1 MEKGDFLYQSDQELF
16 LVLIDESDHAYRFA
30 IHGWREIDKDRLDYY
45 LSDEGGSIYTS
56 DEARRTVEK
65 HGNDTQ
71 KQQFNELLSFF
82 KSYADAD
89 IDEDGVHTTYSY
101 DDTPPE

>member
-30 IHGWREIDKDRLDYY
+30 IHGWREIDKKRLDYY

-65 HGNDTQ
+65 HGTDKQ
-71 KQQFNELLSFF
+71 KRQFKELLEFFNE
-82 KSYADAD
+82 YAATE
-89 IDEDGVHTTYSY
+89 IDDDGVHTTYAY